1 MRGNEAGIVDRVM
14 LTTDINGH
22 KYSKVRVRNLRVPRI
37 GDKFA
42 SRHGQKGTIGMTY
55 RQEDMPFTC
64 EGISPDIVV
73 NPHAIPSRMTIGH
86 LVECLL
92 GKVSSLGGSD
102 RGDTTPFNN
111 FNINEISHELHSHG
125 YHKHG

>member
-1 MRGNEAGIVDRVM
+1 M
-14 LTTDINGH
+14 LTTNQEGR
-22 KYSKVRVRNLRVPRI
+22 KFVKVRVRSVRIPQI

-42 SRHGQKGTIGMTY
+42 SRHGQKGTVGITY
-55 RQEDMPFTC
+55 RQEDMPFSA

-92 GKVSSLGGSD
+92 SKVPSIESSPWP
-102 RGDTTPFNN
+102 RP
-111 FNINEISHELHSHG
+111 
-125 YHKHG
+125 YHHPS